1 MGSDRP
7 TSQIVLARRRRTS
20 LQRVSVQGVS
30 ILRCMAVDVVYTF
43 RVMRLPLLHAS
54 GAKIGK
60 VANVVIVP
68 GLLVMQPGPS
78 A

>member
-1 MGSDRP
+1 
-7 TSQIVLARRRRTS
+7 
-20 LQRVSVQGVS
+20 
-30 ILRCMAVDVVYTF
+30 MAVDVVCTF
-43 RVMRLPLLHAS
+43 RVMRLPLLDAS

-68 GLLVMQPGPS
+68 GLLVMHPGSS